1 MNPERPGF
9 VMPGRATDWNNKD
22 LYTMQMKA
30 TLGPSRHLTF
40 IFTSFV
46 LM

>member
-1 MNPERPGF
+1 MSPSHPGY

-22 LYTMQMKA
+22 LYTDKLKEE
-30 TLGPSRHLTF
+30 LGPSRHLTF